1 MNGIVMGGGVGV
13 SAHGRYPV
21 VTDSSRLAMP
31 EVAIGFTPD
40 VGGTWL
46 LSRAPGQVGTHVALT
61 AAHLNAGDAIGCG
74 LADYYVPAPRWSEL
88 RAALAGVPAK
98 YVLESF
104 REEPPP
110 GTLDRH
116 RGWIEEC
123 YSADSVE
130 EILSRLDACRDGAA
144 AEAASKIRRHS
155 PAALKVTLRALREAA
170 RLSTLEL
177 ALRAEFRVMAAT
189 WHPSTLAQVNP
200 GALDSYFQPLGD
212 DDLVLDP
219 PLLIESA

>member
-74 LADYYVPAPRWSEL
+74 LADY
-88 RAALAGVPAK
+88 
-98 YVLESF
+98 
-104 REEPPP
+104 
-110 GTLDRH
+110 
-116 RGWIEEC
+116 
-123 YSADSVE
+123 
-130 EILSRLDACRDGAA
+130 
-144 AEAASKIRRHS
+144 
-155 PAALKVTLRALREAA
+155 
-170 RLSTLEL
+170 
-177 ALRAEFRVMAAT
+177 
-189 WHPSTLAQVNP
+189 
-200 GALDSYFQPLGD
+200 
-212 DDLVLDP
+212 
-219 PLLIESA
+219 